1 MDGSAAIERNRMALR
16 RIVLSLFA
24 MAGLPESAA
33 GAHPP
38 LDGGE
43 EWSAKRAE
51 SQRFGFPNDERPQGG
66 AGGARKEYPHPARG
80 ARRPPHKGEVR
91 GPTIPRHLWRA
102 VLRLLR
108 PAESAARR
116 LIIAAARGIVVPA
129 SAPRAA
135 RRPPAPEPGNN
146 APLLRSLG
154 IAVTVPPA
162 SGAASTPPRGGT
174 GAKHGASAPRIPAFA
189 LLDPLRDPLRKR
201 RRMTPPHAA
210 PRIML
215 PGIMEPFCLPPPP
228 APDDAVSAARL
239 GQRLAALAA
248 ALEDLPG
255 QARRFARWKA
265 RHDARSGNAGRVRRT
280 SPLRAGRPPG
290 GRLSSWDASAR
301 DAATA
306 RAGTAR
312 GRPVREID
320 LILVHAHELA
330 FDALTRPDTS

>member
-1 MDGSAAIERNRMALR
+1 MDGSAAIERNRVALR

-24 MAGLPESAA
+24 MAGLADAA
-33 GAHPP
+33 SGAHPH
-38 LDGGE
+38 L
-43 EWSAKRAE
+43 
-51 SQRFGFPNDERPQGG
+51 
-66 AGGARKEYPHPARG
+66 
-80 ARRPPHKGEVR
+80 KGEVR
-91 GPTIPRHLWRA
+91 APTIPRHLWRA

-129 SAPRAA
+129 PAPR
-135 RRPPAPEPGNN
+135 RGRPKHGAPQTN
-146 APLLRSLG
+146 APLLRGLG

-162 SGAASTPPRGGT
+162 GRARTPILPRPGPVEARGRETADGDGGGAAPRT
-174 GAKHGASAPRIPAFA
+174 PAFP
-189 LLDPLRDPLRKR
+189 LLDPPRRLLSLSKGR

-215 PGIMEPFCLPPPP
+215 PGVIEPFRLPPPLS
-228 APDDAVSAARL
+228 PDDAVSAARL
-239 GQRLAALAA
+239 GRRLAALAA
-248 ALEDLPG
+248 ALDDLPG
-255 QARRFARWKA
+255 QARRFARLKA
-265 RHDARSGNAGRVRRT
+265 LHDAGSANAGRVRRA

-290 GRLSSWDASAR
+290 GRLSGWDASAR

-306 RAGTAR
+306 QAGASR
-312 GRPVREID
+312 RRPVREID